1 MPVTQIVLLELSTSC
16 ACICFHTL
24 SFLSVD
30 LSIFHTA
37 KMRVTLFVT
46 SLIAAVAALPA
57 VPAPAGD
64 SALAKR
70 VEFANDDFE
79 IKEEADFVYA
89 LHLLFFTLIK

>member
-1 MPVTQIVLLELSTSC
+1 
-16 ACICFHTL
+16 
-24 SFLSVD
+24 
-30 LSIFHTA
+30 
-37 KMRVTLFVT
+37 MRVTLFVT